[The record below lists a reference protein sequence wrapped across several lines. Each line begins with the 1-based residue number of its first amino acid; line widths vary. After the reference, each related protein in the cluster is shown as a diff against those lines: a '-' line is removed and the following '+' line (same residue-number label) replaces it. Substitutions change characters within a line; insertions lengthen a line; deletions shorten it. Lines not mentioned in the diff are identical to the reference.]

1 MSALSVVRAARL
13 HEFPGEVTGEPHVR
27 RRAAISAEDET
38 AITDIRI
45 APDGRVFVFG
55 ASGQVLE
62 MLSELGWG
70 DDNLHARLEFLK
82 NNVNLTESIRDGE

>member
-13 HEFPGEVTGEPHVR
+13 HEFRGEVTGEPPVLRH
-27 RRAAISAEDET
+27 ATISAEDET

-55 ASGQVLE
+55 ASGQILA

-70 DDNLHARLEFLK
+70 DDNLQARLKFLK
-82 NNVNLTESIRDGE
+82 TSGNFTESLRDGE

>member
-13 HEFPGEVTGEPHVR
+13 HESPGEITGEPPVLR
-27 RRAAISAEDET
+27 RTTISAEDET

-62 MLSELGWG
+62 MLSDLGWG
-70 DDNLHARLEFLK
+70 DDNLQARLKFLK
-82 NNVNLTESIRDGE
+82 TSGNFTESLHDGE